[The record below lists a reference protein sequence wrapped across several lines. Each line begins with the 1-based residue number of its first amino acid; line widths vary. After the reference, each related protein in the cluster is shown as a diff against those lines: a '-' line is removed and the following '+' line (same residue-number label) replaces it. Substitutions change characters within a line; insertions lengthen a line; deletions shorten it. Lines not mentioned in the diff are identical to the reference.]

1 MAVNWAERISAFSR
15 SPSRFLSGTT
25 AEAFLA
31 ELLRELR
38 DDRASYSVK
47 VSMYGEMYNKLIPG
61 PFKCV
66 QMPAPLLIHPV
77 RNTVPGLTFGETL
90 TLPN

>member
-1 MAVNWAERISAFSR
+1 MAVNWTERIDTFSR

-25 AEAFLA
+25 VEVFLA

-47 VSMYGEMYNKLIPG
+47 VNSHVYMN
-61 PFKCV
+61 
-66 QMPAPLLIHPV
+66 
-77 RNTVPGLTFGETL
+77 
-90 TLPN
+90 LPR